1 MTRILKIVITGP
13 FNAGKTQFIKT
24 ASEIKVASTERRLS
38 TADERKI
45 KKQTTVAMDYGRVTI
60 DDDTLQLFGTPGQ
73 DRFDFMWEIL
83 AQEMH
88 GFIVI
93 VDSTDQSSLPEAKRL
108 IKLFS
113 KFDKVPYLVAA
124 NKQDQKNAL
133 KPNDI
138 HQLLGLPAKILVVPV
153 ISTDRRSARKALI
166 EMAEMIK

>member
-1 MTRILKIVITGP
+1 MTRTLKIVITGP

-24 ASEIKVASTERRLS
+24 VSEIKVASTERRLS
-38 TADERKI
+38 LPNERKI

-60 DDDTLQLFGTPGQ
+60 DADTLQLFGTPGQ

-83 AQEMH
+83 AEEMN

-93 VDSTDQSSLPEAKRL
+93 VDSTDKSSFAEAKAL

-113 KFDKVPYLVAA
+113 KFEKVPYLVAA
-124 NKQDQKNAL
+124 NKQDQKGAL

-138 HQLLGLPAKILVVPV
+138 HQLLGLPAKIEVVPV
-153 ISTDRRSARKALI
+153 IATDRRSVRKVLI

>member
-83 AQEMH
+83 AQEMN
-88 GFIVI
+88 GFIVL
-93 VDSTDQSSLPEAKRL
+93 VDSTDKSSFPEAKAL

-113 KFDKVPYLVAA
+113 KFEKVPYLIAA
-124 NKQDQKNAL
+124 NKQDKPHAL
-133 KPNDI
+133 APNEI
-138 HQLLGLPAKILVVPV
+138 HKMLNLQAKISVLPVVA
-153 ISTDRRSARKALI
+153 TDRRSARNVLT
-166 EMAEMIK
+166 EMAGEIR

>member
-1 MTRILKIVITGP
+1 MIRTFKIVIIGP

-24 ASEIKVASTERRLS
+24 ASEINVASTERRLTS
-38 TADERKI
+38 SDERKT
-45 KKQTTVAMDYGRVTI
+45 KKETTVAMDYGRVTI

-93 VDSTDQSSLPEAKRL
+93 VDSTDRSSLPEAKHL

-113 KFDKVPYLVAA
+113 KFDKVPFVVAA
-124 NKQDQKNAL
+124 NKQDRSDAL
-133 KPNDI
+133 PPAKI
-138 HQLLGLPAKILVVPV
+138 HQLLNLHASISVLPV
-153 ISTDRRSARKALI
+153 IATDRASTRKVLSQI
-166 EMAEMIK
+166 LQYL

>member
-1 MTRILKIVITGP
+1 MPRTLKIIITGP

-24 ASEIKVASTERRLS
+24 VSEIKVASTERRLS
-38 TADERKI
+38 SADERKI

-83 AQEMH
+83 AEEMN

-93 VDSTDQSSLPEAKRL
+93 VDSTDKNSFPEAKAL

-113 KFDKVPYLVAA
+113 KFEKVPYLVAA
-124 NKQDQKNAL
+124 NKQDQKSAL

-138 HQLLGLPAKILVVPV
+138 HQLLGLPAKISVVPV
-153 ISTDRRSARKALI
+153 IATDRRSVRRVLV
-166 EMAEMIK
+166 EMAETIK

>member
-1 MTRILKIVITGP
+1 MTRTLKIVITGP

-24 ASEIKVASTERRLS
+24 ASEINVASTERRL
-38 TADERKI
+38 TLTDERKI
-45 KKQTTVAMDYGRVTI
+45 KKKTTVAMDYDHVTI
-60 DDDTLQLFGTPGQ
+60 DYDMLQLFGTPGQ

-83 AQEMH
+83 AEEMN

-93 VDSTDQSSLPEAKRL
+93 VDSTDKNSFPEAKAL

-113 KFDKVPYLVAA
+113 KFEKVPYLVAA
-124 NKQDQKNAL
+124 NKQDQKGAL

-138 HQLLGLPAKILVVPV
+138 HQLLGLLAKIAVVAV
-153 ISTDRRSARKALI
+153 SAIKRRNVRRVLI